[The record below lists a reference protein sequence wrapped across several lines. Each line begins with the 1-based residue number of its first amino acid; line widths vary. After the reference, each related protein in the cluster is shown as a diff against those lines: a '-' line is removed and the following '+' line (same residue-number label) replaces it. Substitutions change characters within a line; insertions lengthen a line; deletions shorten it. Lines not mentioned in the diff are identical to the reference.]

1 MYVFQH
7 CFICRWLHSTLSE
20 DAGIEPRTVATLT
33 LAGRR
38 SNHSARSHPWGQ
50 WKKLH
55 YEGQCCGSGMFI
67 PDPTFFYPGSELSP
81 SRIRTSKNL
90 SILTPKKWFLSSR
103 KYDPVADFLPI
114 PDPGSRGQKGTGS
127 RIRTRNTVIW
137 FQLFVSGELCWY
149 CPPCGRSL
157 HTAGRSA
164 AARRLQGASPV
175 QVRGYTP
182 HLKGLSHEI
191 DFKNFDK
198 NLQNLA

>member
-1 MYVFQH
+1 MYVIQH
-7 CFICRWLHSTLSE
+7 CFICRRSFSTVSE
-20 DAGIEPRTVATLT
+20 DAGIETRTVATLT
-33 LAGRR
+33 LTARR

-55 YEGQCCGSGMFI
+55 YERQCCGSGMFI

-81 SRIRTSKNL
+81 SRIRIKEFKYFN
-90 SILTPKKWFLSSR
+90 PKKMFP
-103 KYDPVADFLPI
+103 DADFLPI

-127 RIRTRNTVIW
+127 RIRIRNTVIW

-164 AARRLQGASPV
+164 AARCLQGTSSV

-182 HLKGLSHEI
+182 H
-191 DFKNFDK
+191 FF
-198 NLQNLA
+198 